1 MVMNMERMHGRGVF
15 IEGVDIWDMDFG
27 ELDVDRNLIQEF
39 SARHRGSVR
48 ISMGLFCTKKEFE
61 KEKKEVLS
69 RPIP

>member
-1 MVMNMERMHGRGVF
+1 M
-15 IEGVDIWDMDFG
+15 EGVDIWDLEFG

-48 ISMGLFCTKKEFE
+48 SSMGLLCTKKEFE

>member
-1 MVMNMERMHGRGVF
+1 MEKVHDRGVLM
-15 IEGVDIWDMDFG
+15 EGVDIWDLEFG

-69 RPIP
+69 HPIP

>member
-1 MVMNMERMHGRGVF
+1 MEMVRPAF
-15 IEGVDIWDMDFG
+15 FTKDKDIWDLEFG
-27 ELDVDRNLIQEF
+27 ELVVDKDLTKKF
-39 SARHRGSVR
+39 ATGHRGSVR